1 MIKTIEDEINNYKNV
16 KDQKPLFPFL
26 FNILSFKKVE
36 FKPSVVK
43 IEKGFIGEIK
53 FDRMEFIK
61 KTIKKGV
68 FETISIGVRPHEI
81 KRLSNGTFITNN
93 DESVT
98 LFDESFNLLKKIDIK
113 GHAIGCAIHNDKN
126 IFITDYDNHCIY
138 LMDNQLNIMKTFGSR
153 GPGMNQ
159 LFFPRTIFC
168 QNDFLFCRLLCFYFV
183 EKRLRS
189 LNLS

>member
-1 MIKTIEDEINNYKNV
+1 MGLNSIL
-16 KDQKPLFPFL
+16 LFF
-26 FNILSFKKVE
+26 SFKIE
-36 FKPSVVK
+36 FKPSDDKV
-43 IEKGFIGEIK
+43 EKRLIGEIIWNK
-53 FDRMEFIK
+53 MQLIK
-61 KTIKKGV
+61 KTIQKGV
-68 FETISIGVRPHEI
+68 FETISIGVQPYEI
-81 KRLSNGTFITNN
+81 KRLPNGTFITNN
-93 DESVT
+93 SSSVT